1 MEAPTVG
8 SVILAGLLLK
18 LGGYGFL
25 RFTLPF
31 FNYGNIYFLPLIYM
45 LSILSIIYGS
55 LITIRQFD
63 LKRIIAYSSVAHM
76 NLVVLGLFSYSI
88 QGLEGAIYLMVAH
101 GLVSSGLFF
110 SIGIIYEKTHTRL
123 INYYGGVVTIMP
135 V

>member
-1 MEAPTVG
+1 
-8 SVILAGLLLK
+8 
-18 LGGYGFL
+18 
-25 RFTLPF
+25 
-31 FNYGNIYFLPLIYM
+31 M